1 MNLDSLILWADEKF
15 KSECHRLTLL
25 LYIIPYLRCIRG
37 LLVIKARNIL
47 VEYIT
52 EKPRRFQ

>member
-1 MNLDSLILWADEKF
+1 MDLDSLILWADEKF
-15 KSECHRLTLL
+15 KSEGHRLTLL
-25 LYIIPYLRCIRG
+25 LYIIPYLWFAHG
-37 LLVIKARNIL
+37 LLVIKAWNIL